1 MNKEAIGKIKKAGV
15 KTQRYFTQELF
26 YVDTQGM
33 PKVRASAF
41 QILKIISMSV
51 QKFIK
56 DQCPLRSSALT
67 FYSLLSIVPVAA
79 MAFGIAKGF
88 GLEKR
93 LEQDLYL
100 RFSGQQE
107 VLNFIIEFA
116 RTLLENTKGGIVAG
130 IGVLTLLLSVVKV
143 LNHIESAFNL
153 IWGVKSRK
161 FDRKFSDYL
170 AIMLTGP
177 LLFTMASSLTFF
189 IRTQV
194 ETVTANVAIL
204 EIISPLIYLGL
215 KLIPFLLVWL
225 LFTIVYLIM
234 PNTRV
239 RLGAAFWAG
248 VVAGTLYQITQT
260 LYINLQIFVA
270 NYNAIYGSFAA
281 LPLFMIWLQT
291 SWIIL
296 LFGAEISNAHWTAGG
311 FGCYINSCK
320 ISFFHKKMV
329 TLQVMHCLVKR
340 FENGTPP
347 VTAADIALEL
357 NLPIRLVQELS
368 SQLAETGLITLTQL
382 PKRHAP
388 GLQPGKDIHSLS
400 IQSVIDA
407 LNHLGESTYT
417 LPATRLQTQI
427 VEYLNVFMQ
436 EAHHSKSN
444 CLLKDIMD
452 NN

>member
-15 KTQRYFTQELF
+15 KTQRYFTRDLF

-33 PKVRASAF
+33 SKVKAVVF
-41 QILKIISMSV
+41 QPLKIISMSV
-51 QKFIK
+51 QKFIR
-56 DQCPLRSSALT
+56 DQCPLRASALT

-107 VLNFIIEFA
+107 VLNLIIGFA

-153 IWGVKSRK
+153 IWGVESRK

-177 LLFTMASSLTFF
+177 LLFTMSSSLTVY

-194 ETVTANVAIL
+194 ETVAANVAIL
-204 EIISPLIYLGL
+204 DFISPLIFFGL
-215 KLIPFLLVWL
+215 KLMPYLLVWL

-239 RLGAAFWAG
+239 PFGAAFWAG
-248 VVAGTLYQITQT
+248 VVAGTLYQMTQT
-260 LYINLQIFVA
+260 LYISFQIFVA

-281 LPLFMIWLQT
+281 LPLFMVWLQT

-311 FGCYINSCK
+311 VGCFMTFDN

-329 TLQVMHCLVKR
+329 TLQVLHCLVKR
-340 FENGTPP
+340 FERGDPP
-347 VTAADIALEL
+347 FTAADIALEL

-400 IQSVIDA
+400 IQSVIDE
-407 LNHLGESTYT
+407 LDHLGESTYT
-417 LPATRLQTQI
+417 LSETPLQTRIMQK
-427 VEYLNVFMQ
+427 LKAFKQ
-436 EAHHSKSN
+436 EAHRSQSN
-444 CLLKDIMD
+444 CLLKVIQDGP
-452 NN
+452 